1 MAGIIPYETGDI
13 VEMKKKHPCG
23 SSEWEILK
31 AGADIKMK
39 CLGCGHEIIIKDH
52 SHKKYKKLKKLE
64 INFWI

>member
-39 CLGCGHEIIIKDH
+39 CFCLLYTSPSPRDA
-52 SHKKYKKLKKLE
+52 
-64 INFWI
+64 